1 MDNTWNIPIEK
12 TSMCG
17 GVFDVDVVTVY
28 RTIIVH
34 YLFLH
39 FYYCPNICASN

>member
-28 RTIIVH
+28 RTIKI
-34 YLFLH
+34 YSPLFISTFLLL
-39 FYYCPNICASN
+39 S